1 MPYFWATAL
10 VILNAVWLA
19 ANVFGLPGNW
29 LMILGA
35 GVLAWYYSGSGV
47 PGGQAMFSMPV
58 LVAAVMLAIIGEALE
73 FTAGMV
79 GAKSCGAT
87 RRGAG
92 GALIGGVVGA
102 IVGTFVIPVPVVGS
116 LIGAALG
123 AAGGAMLL
131 EMSGGKAI
139 GGSFKVGVGAGT
151 GRLLGTVSK
160 LAIGAAIWFIITVAA
175 FWP

>member
-1 MPYFWATAL
+1 MPYLWATAL

-35 GVLAWYYSGSGV
+35 GILAWYYSGSAG
-47 PGGQAMFSMPV
+47 PGGQSMFSMPV
-58 LVAAVMLAIIGEALE
+58 LVTAVVLAIIAEVLE
-73 FTAGMV
+73 LVAAMAG
-79 GAKSCGAT
+79 ARSCGAT

-92 GALIGGVVGA
+92 GALIGGVAGAVG
-102 IVGTFVIPVPVVGS
+102 GTFVIPIPVVGS

-123 AAGGAMLL
+123 AAGGAMLM
-131 EMSGGKAI
+131 EMSGGKAL
-139 GGSFKVGVGAGT
+139 GGSLKAGVGAGT

-160 LAIGAAIWFIITVAA
+160 LAIGAAIWLLIAVAA